1 MASSFDRW
9 EKDPF
14 FSAAEEVQESADR
27 MESTYR
33 TWMHSKKDASSL
45 WNSEELHRDLRT
57 ALGTTKW
64 QLEEFQRAVRSS
76 YNQSSSED
84 SRDRHR
90 EFIIAIE
97 DQISKIEHSLH
108 ESALLEGKA
117 SSPWVRLD
125 EGECNEL
132 ALFLSG
138 PSALGDTASLKN
150 HNGDDKNQQKIS
162 KGLTTVCLKGSNN
175 LVEWD
180 SLEARDEKSH
190 EHRRTASASADIGAW
205 KIAIAEVSCQP
216 NSSDGQPLRP
226 PRKAPSLSGFLSSMD
241 CASELK
247 LPKSGVRKWKAMDNK
262 EEYDTVPL
270 RSSQATK
277 GVHAYYQ
284 KSKSCLDGCD
294 ECYAKQLYGWYGVIQ
309 RQLQRSQYQM
319 QYSRPVQVVLW
330 IFLFFC
336 LIDWSLVVDLS
347 SEAFRSNCLP
357 RPVASC
363 CNSP

>member
-57 ALGTTKW
+57 ALGTTNG
-64 QLEEFQRAVRSS
+64 RAISTW
-76 YNQSSSED
+76 
-84 SRDRHR
+84 RHR
-90 EFIIAIE
+90 F
-97 DQISKIEHSLH
+97 S
-108 ESALLEGKA
+108 
-117 SSPWVRLD
+117 
-125 EGECNEL
+125 
-132 ALFLSG
+132 
-138 PSALGDTASLKN
+138 KN

-162 KGLTTVCLKGSNN
+162 KGLTTSFLKGSNN

-277 GVHAYYQ
+277 GVHAYYE
-284 KSKSCLDGCD
+284 KSKSCL
-294 ECYAKQLYGWYGVIQ
+294 
-309 RQLQRSQYQM
+309 M
-319 QYSRPVQVVLW
+319 VVMNVTLSN
-330 IFLFFC
+330 FMAV
-336 LIDWSLVVDLS
+336 LIALRAL
-347 SEAFRSNCLP
+347 
-357 RPVASC
+357 
-363 CNSP
+363 